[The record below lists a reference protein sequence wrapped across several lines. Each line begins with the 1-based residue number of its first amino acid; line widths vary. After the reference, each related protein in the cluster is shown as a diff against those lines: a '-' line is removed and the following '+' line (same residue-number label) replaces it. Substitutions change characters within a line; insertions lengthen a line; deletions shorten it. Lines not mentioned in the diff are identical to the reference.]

1 MYRLSHARSDA
12 TKQPALDD
20 ERHQQIVIPMLVEE
34 DGHLVAVVALH
45 RALAPAVARDTL
57 ADRERLV
64 RRLSGGGSAVVVA
77 VPAWA
82 GIVLAEV
89 REQERAAAA
98 RVLGVA
104 AHHLEPR
111 ALDLVLALGLHLGG
125 SDRGRN
131 VESAGPSHLAVHLP
145 DCGSQIDQTDE
156 RAGQPPRRPS
166 RASVREHCGGARN
179 RRAANAARRSRA
191 GSPAWWRTTRSPT
204 PRTSRAACAS
214 AWVAA

>member
-1 MYRLSHARSDA
+1 
-12 TKQPALDD
+12 
-20 ERHQQIVIPMLVEE
+20 
-34 DGHLVAVVALH
+34 
-45 RALAPAVARDTL
+45 
-57 ADRERLV
+57 
-64 RRLSGGGSAVVVA
+64 
-77 VPAWA
+77 

-166 RASVREHCGGARN
+166 RTIEERLHRLAPLTRGQSGVVEDDAL
-179 RRAANAARRSRA
+179 ANAQDVPRRLRVGVGRGVDDSRA
-191 GSPAWWRTTRSPT
+191 VELG
-204 PRTSRAACAS
+204 RATLELAMLLLDRPYTAS
-214 AWVAA
+214 GELDVRPVEV